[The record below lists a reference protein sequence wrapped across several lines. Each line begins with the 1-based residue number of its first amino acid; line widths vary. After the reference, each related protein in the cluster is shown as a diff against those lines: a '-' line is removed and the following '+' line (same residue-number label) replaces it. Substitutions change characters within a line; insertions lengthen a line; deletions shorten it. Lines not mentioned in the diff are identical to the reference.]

1 MSHIIC
7 VSSQK
12 GGTGKTTTAVNL
24 AAALALF
31 EKRTLLVDCDPLGT
45 ATTHLGIDKRHLSL
59 DLFDVLTGSAAV
71 KNALV
76 KTDLAFLQAL
86 PARFRLIKA
95 ETALS
100 STPKKEQVLR
110 ILLVDC
116 REAFDYIIVD
126 SPASFGYLNLCAM
139 ASADWLI
146 IPFQFHLDAFE
157 GLGYLLRIVH
167 QVRKKLRSKLK
178 VAGILFTMCHD
189 SEPFQR
195 EVSKKVLSHLKEN
208 IFSTCIPWDNRL
220 HEDTDRGKP
229 SLLQDA
235 TTKSARAHMRLAVEI
250 MELLKAQG
258 AVGR

>member
-45 ATTHLGIDKRHLSL
+45 ATTNLGIDKRRLSL
-59 DLFDVLTGSAAV
+59 DLFDFLIGSATLPNV
-71 KNALV
+71 MV

-86 PARFRLIKA
+86 PARFRLIRA

-100 STPKKEQVLR
+100 STPRKEQILR
-110 ILLVDC
+110 RRLVDC
-116 REAFDYIIVD
+116 SETFDYIIVD
-126 SPASFGYLNLCAM
+126 SPASFGYLNLSAM

-157 GLGYLLRIVH
+157 GLGYLLRILH
-167 QVRKKLRSKLK
+167 QVRKKLKSKAK
-178 VAGILFTMCHD
+178 VAGILFTMCRG

-195 EVSKKVLSHLKEN
+195 EVSQKVLSSLKER
-208 IFSTCIPWDNRL
+208 IFSTCIPWDNQL
-220 HEDTDRGKP
+220 HDDKDRGKP
-229 SLLQDA
+229 LILRDVNSRIA
-235 TTKSARAHMRLAVEI
+235 GAYMRLAIEV